1 MNKENTNKEILEA
14 FQIPEDSIYLDDK
27 LDLSS
32 RELTIKS
39 LKQIIKDKN
48 LNIPL
53 GPKLDLDNPE
63 RSILLNKFDIQVIS
77 TSLISEEITVPL
89 KNIRIKNKGPQIFL
103 AVQVEEELNIV
114 YFKGILTSEEFQEIV
129 KSKKIKGD
137 EVNISIN
144 CFTGGINRLLRFVRL
159 LDPIAIKRAYIPK
172 QSYLI
177 SWNELQNK
185 LRISSS
191 IIIGAVLVSLFGPQ
205 LFRPRLIG
213 GIATLT
219 PEKYEVMSYTRS
231 FTSQK
236 NEVCL
241 LTPLANKNSNN
252 ELEAIVNID
261 EPVIYAL
268 KPLNE
273 INIYKNG
280 KIVWS
285 KSATSK
291 EKINGYL
298 NWPLTPIKKA
308 DNYKLSLRPE
318 SAGFGSNVE
327 INLKIDQNKTFLKKE
342 EIENMLGKSQRA
354 WINFINKNLLEN
366 RNTSLS
372 LLLSKNSPKS
382 KTLEKAKLEIIKKV
396 KCD

>member
-77 TSLISEEITVPL
+77 TTLISEEITVPL
-89 KNIRIKNKGPQIFL
+89 KNTRIKNKGPQIFL
-103 AVQVEEELNIV
+103 AAQVEEELNIV
-114 YFKGILTSEEFQEIV
+114 YFRGILTSEEFQEIV

-219 PEKYEVMSYTRS
+219 PEKYQVMSYTRS

-298 NWPLTPIKKA
+298 NWPLTPIKKS

-382 KTLEKAKLEIIKKV
+382 KTLEKAKLEIIKNV

>member
-219 PEKYEVMSYTRS
+219 PEKYEVISYTRS

-382 KTLEKAKLEIIKKV
+382 KTLEKAKLEIIKNV

>member
-14 FQIPEDSIYLDDK
+14 FQIPEDSIFLDDK

-32 RELTIKS
+32 RELIIKS
-39 LKQIIKDKN
+39 LKQILKEKN

-77 TSLISEEITVPL
+77 TTLISDEIAVPL

-103 AVQVEEELNIV
+103 AAQVEEELNIV
-114 YFKGILTSEEFQEIV
+114 YFKGILTSEEFHEIL

-144 CFTGGINRLLRFVRL
+144 SFTGGINRLLRFVRL

-185 LRISSS
+185 LRILSSV
-191 IIIGAVLVSLFGPQ
+191 IIGAVLVSLFGPQ

-213 GIATLT
+213 GIAILT

-236 NEVCL
+236 NEICL
-241 LTPLANKNSNN
+241 LTPLATKNLSN
-252 ELEAIVNID
+252 ELQAMVNID
-261 EPVIYAL
+261 EPVIYSL
-268 KPLNE
+268 EPLNE

-280 KIVWS
+280 KIIWS

-298 NWPLTPIKKA
+298 NWPLAPIKKG
-308 DNYKLSLRPE
+308 DDYKLSLRPE

-327 INLKIDQNKTFLKKE
+327 INLKIDENKTFLKKE
-342 EIENMLGKSQRA
+342 EIENMLGTSQRA

-372 LLLSKNSPKS
+372 LLLSKNLPKS